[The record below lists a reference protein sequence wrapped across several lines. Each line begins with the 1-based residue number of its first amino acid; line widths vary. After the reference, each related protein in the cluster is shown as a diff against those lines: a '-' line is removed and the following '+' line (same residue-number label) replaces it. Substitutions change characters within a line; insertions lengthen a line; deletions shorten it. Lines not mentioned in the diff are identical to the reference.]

1 MIQKLTIILLTIFIV
16 GNLMAQD
23 IEVKEDKRRINKS
36 RREVLLVEIPGAE
49 SKTVEKAWK
58 DLMKD
63 YDADKVKRR
72 KEVFADNVLIP
83 TVTDNTIDVYARA
96 KENND
101 IIEFY
106 IAVDLGGAYMGS
118 DHPDKQSAMKKV
130 IRDFAVQITTEAYG
144 EIIEDRED
152 LVEDIE
158 DEIEDLNKDKA
169 HLEKKNE
176 KYREKIED
184 NVKDIEDIEK
194 ELEEQTESLKEAQKK
209 LKEINKKRSKID

>member
-1 MIQKLTIILLTIFIV
+1 MIQKLTTILLTILMV
-16 GNLMAQD
+16 GNLMAQK

-36 RREVLLVEIPGAE
+36 RREVLLVKIPGTE
-49 SKTVEKAWK
+49 EKTVEKAWK

-83 TVTDNTIDVYARA
+83 TVTNNTVDVYARA
-96 KENND
+96 KEND
-101 IIEFY
+101 GFIEFY
-106 IAVDLGGAYMGS
+106 VAVDLGGAYMGS
-118 DHPDKQSAMKKV
+118 DHPDEKSAMKTV
-130 IRDFAVQITTEAYG
+130 IRDFAVQIAAEAYG

-158 DEIEDLNKDKA
+158 DEIKDLNKDKE

-184 NVKDIEDIEK
+184 NVKEIEDIEK
-194 ELEEQTESLKEAQKK
+194 ELEEQTETLEEAQKK
-209 LKEINKKRSKID
+209 LKEINKKHSKID